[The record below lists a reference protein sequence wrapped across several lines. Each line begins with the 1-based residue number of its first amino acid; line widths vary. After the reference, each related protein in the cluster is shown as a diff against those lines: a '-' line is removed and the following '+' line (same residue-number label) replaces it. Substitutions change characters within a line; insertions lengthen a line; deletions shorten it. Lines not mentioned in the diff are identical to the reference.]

1 MKTFLMCFLILSLI
15 TIGGC
20 AWLDTQF
27 VPEYDEAGNEIG
39 RAPTETVKAVADAV
53 PYGNVALNA
62 ALLLFAGVAK
72 FKQYKTEK
80 GLMATVT
87 AIKSASKDPEIETAI
102 EKLKQ
107 SYLQPSQTASG
118 SEALIKMMLAKL

>member
-27 VPEYDEAGNEIG
+27 VPEYDEAGNEVG
-39 RAPTETVKAVADAV
+39 RTPTETVKAVADAA
-53 PYGNVALNA
+53 PYGNVALNL

-80 GLMATVT
+80 GLMATVS
-87 AIKSASKDPEIETAI
+87 AIKTASKDPDIAEAI
-102 EKLKQ
+102 AKLKE
-107 SYLQPSQTASG
+107 SYLQPSQTAAG
-118 SEALIKMMLAKL
+118 SEALIRMLLAKL